1 MIRDYALCGYIF
13 INQTNC
19 IRHTFSKTH
28 CRDCEDICPT
38 DAIIFSPTPRI
49 NSKLCLECG
58 LCYSACRFSAV
69 GIQKDDLFVIKNLEN
84 EGVVD
89 IGCIKANSK
98 IKVTCLSRLTEI
110 LFLSWALDD
119 KQIILKKG
127 NCNKC
132 KMKTSLRYFK
142 YNLRKASIIAKS
154 LNIEI
159 KIRLKEEPSEGIY
172 IPKTSVS
179 RREVFTSLTNR
190 LNRVSLT
197 TKRELLIKLM
207 KSSSVSLKLE
217 YPEIGMAKVS
227 HDCNLCGVCEHVCSM
242 NAILIKTSEKK
253 GEIYFNPSLC
263 INCKECEKACIKE
276 AIHIEQATTF
286 NFGDKPHKVFEA
298 KRIVCKSCKK
308 EFYSLEDQEIC
319 PVCKNKEEAKKKFLE
334 FLKNI

>member
-1 MIRDYALCGYIF
+1 VIRDYALCGYIF
-13 INQTNC
+13 INQKNC

-38 DAIIFSPTPRI
+38 DAIVFSPTPRI

-84 EGVVD
+84 KGVVD
-89 IGCIKANSK
+89 IGCIKANSE

-110 LFLSWALDD
+110 LFLRWALDG

-132 KMKTSLRYFK
+132 KMRASLRYFK
-142 YNLRKASIIAKS
+142 YNLKK
-154 LNIEI
+154 
-159 KIRLKEEPSEGIY
+159 EPSKNIY

-190 LNRVSLT
+190 LSRGSLT

-207 KSSSVSLKLE
+207 KSSSVSLKLG
-217 YPEIGMAKVS
+217 YPEIGIAKVS

-242 NAILIKTSEKK
+242 NAILIKKSEKK

-319 PVCKNKEEAKKKFLE
+319 PVCKNKEEAKRKFLE